1 MSVSIHE
8 NLNDALKE
16 VVLAL
21 GGTKRV
27 GARLW
32 PEKSADEAGRR
43 LADCLNPDRRDRL
56 DPEQVLW
63 LLREGR
69 RVDCHAA
76 MFFVCATAGYEK
88 PEALNDAERKALLH
102 QEFVESSKRMEMLWR
117 QINAL
122 NDIDG
127 GVKNV

>member
-1 MSVSIHE
+1 MQAVLFHE

-16 VVLAL
+16 VVLTL

-27 GARLW
+27 GSMLW

-69 RVDCHAA
+69 QTDCHSA
-76 MFFVCATAGYEK
+76 MHFICASAGYAPAAPVK
-88 PEALNDAERKALLH
+88 PEDELAALQREYIEAARVISRVAQRIEA
-102 QEFVESSKRMEMLWR
+102 METR
-117 QINAL
+117 Q
-122 NDIDG
+122 
-127 GVKNV
+127 